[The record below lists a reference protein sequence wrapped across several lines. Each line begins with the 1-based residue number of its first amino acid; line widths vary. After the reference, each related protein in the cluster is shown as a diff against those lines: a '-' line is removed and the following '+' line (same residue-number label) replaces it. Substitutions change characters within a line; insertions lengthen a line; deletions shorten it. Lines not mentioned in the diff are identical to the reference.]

1 MTPLPTLLD
10 PLESLLERI
19 LASHAAARGV
29 PDSWRDRL
37 LPIRRPDRGAHL
49 QRPGAI
55 FVGTY
60 DCEVSEAMLLEDLRA
75 AGAGA
80 E

>member
-1 MTPLPTLLD
+1 MNVQAVQLQPILD
-10 PLESLLERI
+10 RI
-19 LASHAAARGV
+19 IASHRPHSVFLIRGEIVSCPASGQIEAR
-29 PDSWRDRL
+29 
-37 LPIRRPDRGAHL
+37 HL

-60 DCEVSEAMLLEDLRA
+60 DCEASEAMLLDDLRA
-75 AGAGA
+75 AGAGT

>member
-1 MTPLPTLLD
+1 MTPVPSRLQPLLD
-10 PLESLLERI
+10 RI
-19 LASHAAARGV
+19 LAGEQPRAVFLINGEIVSCPSGGQLESR
-29 PDSWRDRL
+29 W
-37 LPIRRPDRGAHL
+37 L
-49 QRPGAI
+49 QRPGAV

-75 AGAGA
+75 AGV